1 MRIAILDDYQ
11 QVAVDLAD
19 WSMLGAEVQAF
30 SEHVADEPRLV
41 SVLSSFDVIVAMR
54 ERTPFPR
61 EVLEQL
67 PALRLLVTTG
77 MRNASID
84 VEAARDLGVV
94 VSGTRG
100 LPYPTAELTFALILA
115 LARGIVPEVL
125 SVRSGGW
132 QVGLGRD
139 LFGSTLGVVG
149 LGELGTRVAGLGS
162 AFGMNV
168 VAWSQNL
175 SAERAEG
182 VGVSAVT
189 KEELLEASD
198 FVSIHLKLSERTH
211 RLIDSDELA
220 LMKPTAY
227 MINTSRG
234 QIVDEGALVS
244 AVRDGVIAGA
254 AMDVFDEEPLPPDHP
269 FRREPRIITTPHVG
283 FVTRQ
288 TYEIFYQDAVD
299 AIRAWQDGRPIR
311 VLD

>member
-30 SEHVADEPRLV
+30 SEHFADGPRLV

-54 ERTPFPR
+54 ERTPFPH
-61 EVLEQL
+61 EILEQL

-115 LARGIVPEVL
+115 LARGIVPQVL

-132 QVGLGRD
+132 QVGLGHD
-139 LFGSTLGVVG
+139 LFGSTLGVIG
-149 LGELGTRVAGLGS
+149 LGELGTRVARFGT

-175 SAERAEG
+175 SAERAKG

-198 FVSIHLKLSERTH
+198 FVTIHLKLSERTH
-211 RLIDSDELA
+211 RLISSDELA

-234 QIVDEGALVS
+234 QIVDEDALLS
-244 AVRDGVIAGA
+244 AVRGGVIAGA
-254 AMDVFDEEPLPPDHP
+254 AIDVFDEEPLPPDHP
-269 FRREPRIITTPHVG
+269 FRYEPRIITTPHVG